1 MATANAVQ
9 GYYKTVVTWTIAGD
23 MIRKIS
29 CTIDIHDIQCMQTF
43 TANVCKHFT
52 DIMNSLELL

>member
-23 MIRKIS
+23 MIRKF
-29 CTIDIHDIQCMQTF
+29 H
-43 TANVCKHFT
+43 V
-52 DIMNSLELL
+52 L

>member
-23 MIRKIS
+23 KICKIVVTWTIAGDKICKIS
-29 CTIDIHDIQCMQTF
+29 YTIDIHDIQCMQTF
-43 TANVCKHFT
+43 Y
-52 DIMNSLELL
+52 

>member
-43 TANVCKHFT
+43 YRYYEFA
-52 DIMNSLELL
+52 